1 MPLTRRSPC
10 KVNFVLNL
18 LGRRPDGFHELETL
32 FFPVA
37 AFDELTLE
45 ASDPGVA
52 LTCSHPELPVDAS
65 NLVHRA
71 ATAFLQAAGL
81 ADRTGVRLHLD
92 KRLPLCAGLGAGSAN
107 AAVTLLGLNELLG
120 QPLASV
126 DLDRLAAGLGSDVN
140 FFLQPGP
147 ALAFGRGE
155 RIEPLPS
162 FTALRG
168 HALLLF
174 HPGFGVATPWAFRE
188 LTRFPH
194 LRDGQPG
201 RAAAAARRF
210 LEGDV
215 PGGVAHWF
223 NALEGPVL
231 EKHPLLALHQE
242 FLLAHG
248 AMGARMSG
256 SGSTTFALF
265 ASEADARSAVGPFRA
280 AFGEA
285 GWLEVVRLDA

>member
-1 MPLTRRSPC
+1 MPLTLRSPC

-37 AFDELTLE
+37 AFDELTLDLSE
-45 ASDPGVA
+45 PGIT
-52 LTCSHPELPVDAS
+52 LTCSHPDLPVDAS

-71 ATAFLQAAGL
+71 ATAFLRAAPLEG
-81 ADRTGVRLHLD
+81 RTGVRIHLD
-92 KRLPLCAGLGAGSAN
+92 KRLPLSAGIGAGSAN

-120 QPLASV
+120 HPLAPA

-155 RIEPLPS
+155 RIEPLPP
-162 FTALRG
+162 FTALKG

-188 LTRFPH
+188 LARFPQ

-210 LEGDV
+210 LDGDV
-215 PGGVAHWF
+215 PGGVDQWF

-231 EKHPLLALHQE
+231 EKHPILALHQE
-242 FLLAHG
+242 SLRNQG
-248 AMGARMSG
+248 ALGARMSG

-265 ASEADARSAVGPFRA
+265 ASEAAARMAGGAFRQ
-280 AFGEA
+280 AFGDA
-285 GWLEVVRLDA
+285 GWLHVVPLDV